1 MGDDTAVPELLR
13 QREML
18 ERSVATLRAQAL
30 KQAAAHK
37 DRVTTLVKVSQ
48 RESQEKMMQE
58 DRDWWNSIEEKDR
71 KPS

>member
-18 ERSVATLRAQAL
+18 ERSVATLRAQAV

-48 RESQEKMMQE
+48 RVRRYDAGGS
-58 DRDWWNSIEEKDR
+58 
-71 KPS
+71 